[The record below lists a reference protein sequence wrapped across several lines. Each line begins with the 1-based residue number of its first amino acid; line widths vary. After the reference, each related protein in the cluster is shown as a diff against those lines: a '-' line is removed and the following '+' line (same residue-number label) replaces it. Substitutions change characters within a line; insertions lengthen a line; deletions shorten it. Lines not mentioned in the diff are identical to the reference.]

1 MNQDTNTEQKNGKT
15 GRIIAVVVAVLVI
28 AALIVGT
35 AQRKK
40 NATETPEAAM
50 PEGCKPGY
58 LFSETTG
65 KPCPSS
71 TESLSVEDG
80 TTASTEA
87 SGYEAAVAAYAGKL
101 VVVDAACKAT
111 PSALTVGA
119 NTRVLIGNN
128 SSSSLT
134 LGLGDRSES
143 LDGYHYFTYSLKSG
157 GDMKV
162 MCNGA
167 EVATITVT
175 EAK

>member
-15 GRIIAVVVAVLVI
+15 GRIIAVVVALLVI
-28 AALIVGT
+28 AALVVGT

-40 NATETPEAAM
+40 HVADAPEVV
-50 PEGCKPGY
+50 EGCKPGY

-65 KPCPSS
+65 KPCPT
-71 TESLSVEDG
+71 TEPLSVEG
-80 TTASTEA
+80 EKVATEA

-101 VVVDAACKAT
+101 VVVDASCKAT

-128 SSSSLT
+128 SSSNLT